1 MANSYERIRQVVID
15 ALENAREGQFDGLK
29 EVVAATLAEQS
40 GDASS
45 QRAYVLSGARLSY
58 EDSRLFTEVFWDLFR
73 EGMITLGLDA
83 DNPTFPWFRAS
94 RLFDVRVHGGEQGYS

>member
-1 MANSYERIRQVVID
+1 MANSYERIRQVVMD
-15 ALENAREGQFDGLK
+15 AVENTREGQFDGLK

-40 GDASS
+40 GDALS

-73 EGMITLGLDA
+73 EGIITLGLNT
-83 DNPTFPWFRAS
+83 DNPIFPWFRAS
-94 RLFDVRVHGGEQGYS
+94 RLFDERVHGGEQGYS